1 MFLLSCCPVLHGS
14 MLVIKIFYKAK
25 KNLSKGSFM
34 DLKEPPAPP
43 KQPKSS
49 VNCSYDERN
58 VVQKTGM
65 CAKLL
70 SLLTNHNVIF
80 SFILII
86 STCKIKYTEGR
97 SIMKTLVPISPQ

>member
-1 MFLLSCCPVLHGS
+1 MKHSEVNIDVYAFGLACSPWLDVGH
-14 MLVIKIFYKAK
+14 
-25 KNLSKGSFM
+25 KNLMQSQKKKTLKGVIYGFEGTPTSP
-34 DLKEPPAPP
+34 K

-58 VVQKTGM
+58 VIFEKTGM

-80 SFILII
+80 SFLLII
-86 STCKIKYTEGR
+86 ST
-97 SIMKTLVPISPQ
+97 